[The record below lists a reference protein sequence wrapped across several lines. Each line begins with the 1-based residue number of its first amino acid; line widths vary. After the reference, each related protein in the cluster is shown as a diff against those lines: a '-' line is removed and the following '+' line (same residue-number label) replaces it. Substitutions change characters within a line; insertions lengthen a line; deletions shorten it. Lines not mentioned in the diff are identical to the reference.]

1 MKKPRVVEAKEPVFE
16 ERAPPSP
23 EEYVFLEEV
32 KPAKSDG
39 S

>member
-1 MKKPRVVEAKEPVFE
+1 MRKPRVLEAKEPVFE

-23 EEYVFLEEV
+23 EEYVFVEEV
-32 KPAKSDG
+32 KPAKSGG